1 MNQGVFWWAG
11 RTGPQGT
18 SRLYQLT
25 HDYLINVQKLTNLIW
40 VWDVQDIDQPEI
52 NNAFNPKL
60 YNPGDSYWDILALD
74 AYSDGLYNLKY
85 YNQLM
90 EIVGKKLFVIGECGK
105 LHTPEELDKLNKAVF
120 FMAWSETL
128 KDDNADKAIQN
139 IYYAN
144 KVVTLDEM
152 PGWN

>member
-1 MNQGVFWWAG
+1 MF
-11 RTGPQGT
+11 RI
-18 SRLYQLT
+18 
-25 HDYLINVQKLTNLIW
+25 LISS
-40 VWDVQDIDQPEI
+40 EI

-105 LHTPEELDKLNKAVF
+105 LHTHEELDKLNKAVF
-120 FMAWSETL
+120 YMAWSETL